1 MILAVSGGSDSL
13 ALLFLVKDHLK
24 TLSIPP
30 EMIAVTVDHQLR
42 KESAGEALIVAEICR
57 AHRIKHVTVR
67 WEGTK
72 PKTHIASSA
81 RMARYDLLFQ
91 EAEKQGATLIMTG
104 HTLNDQVET
113 YQMRSQ
119 RLRKN
124 KDWQDAAFEGMH
136 DGGIARASG
145 VVQSEAFE
153 GVRDR
158 VYTGAF
164 ADVVK
169 AGAFEGMHDGGI
181 ARASGV
187 VQSESF
193 EGVRDRVYTGAFADV
208 VKAGAF
214 EGMHDGRTAGASGS
228 VQSESFE
235 TMQSGVSF
243 TEAREK
249 STQENCVVSEKND
262 ALLFARGLS
271 CMAREAVLRQKV
283 RLIRP
288 LLGVKRETL
297 RAYLRFKG
305 TTWID
310 DPSNENC
317 NFERVRVRQSLHPKT
332 FAGIAQKIHEAAR
345 ARRQQAKMIADL
357 ILALDIMVEYGRCF
371 IAKPAPF
378 LEHHSGFPFVVGLFA
393 VLMGGGFY
401 LLPKQKL
408 TPLVQKLCLYSC
420 KKQRVTYAGSVIEYN
435 RNGIAFWREARNMR
449 EAVVAPK
456 TTFLWDGRY
465 QISNYGDDAVKV
477 RAAGLEELKSL
488 LKKSHIDLENPHF
501 PSLQSL
507 PMISNNKGYDIPE
520 LTNPAIF
527 QQNIIIK
534 RIMAPFHWLFSC
546 EDATLVN
553 VLEPFFNIE
562 VKR

>member
-13 ALLFLVKDHLK
+13 ALLFLVKDYLK
-24 TLSIPP
+24 TLSVPP

-42 KESAGEALIVAEICR
+42 KESAGEASIVAEICR

-67 WEGTK
+67 WEGKK

-81 RMARYDLLFQ
+81 RVARYDLLFQ
-91 EAEKQGATLIMTG
+91 EAQKQGATLIMTG

-124 KDWQDAAFEGMH
+124 KDLQGVAFEGMH
-136 DGGIARASG
+136 DGVYAGASG
-145 VVQSEAFE
+145 VMQSQAFE
-153 GVRDR
+153 GMRDGG
-158 VYTGAF
+158 YAGAF

-169 AGAFEGMHDGGI
+169 GVAFEGMRDGGYV
-181 ARASGV
+181 RASFGI
-187 VQSESF
+187 VQ
-193 EGVRDRVYTGAFADV
+193 G
-208 VKAGAF
+208 KA
-214 EGMHDGRTAGASGS
+214 
-228 VQSESFE
+228 FE
-235 TMQSGVSF
+235 TMHSGVSF

-249 STQENCVVSEKND
+249 SAQENCIVSEKND
-262 ALLFARGLS
+262 GLLSARGLS
-271 CMAREAVLRQKV
+271 CMTREAMLRQKV

-288 LLGVKRETL
+288 LLAVKRETL
-297 RAYLRFKG
+297 RAYLHFKG

-332 FAGIAQKIHEAAR
+332 LANIVEKVHEAAR
-345 ARRQQAKMIADL
+345 ARRQQAQIIADL

-378 LEHHSGFPFVVGLFA
+378 LQNHSGFPFVVGLFA

-401 LLPKQKL
+401 LLPRQKL
-408 TPLVQKLCLYSC
+408 TTLVQKLCLHSS
-420 KKQRVTYAGSVIEYN
+420 KKQRFTYAGSVIEYN
-435 RNGIAFWREARNMR
+435 KNGIAFWREARNMR

-465 QISNYGDDAVKV
+465 QITNHGADAIKV

-488 LKKSHIDLENPHF
+488 LKKSYVDLENPHF

-507 PMISNNKGYDIPE
+507 VMVSNDKGYDIPE
-520 LTNPAIF
+520 LTNPTVF
-527 QQNIIIK
+527 QQNIIVK

-553 VLEPFFNIE
+553 VVEPFFNIE
-562 VKR
+562 MKR